1 MSAKGGITEGKSHKE
16 GGIPMEVK
24 STGQK
29 VELEGGE
36 GVINKRNM
44 ASEKTFEFEGK
55 EKTICEIASEI
66 NSADGNGVK
75 IDCDNVTG
83 KKYEYATGGKIL
95 DEESE
100 ANFKE
105 WMDDGN
111 VYEVEDGIYTTQDA
125 QWTNRV
131 KGMDELRRYYA
142 KEFLSDKYEGGGK
155 IPNVDH
161 NDTYGKEFTY
171 DGGKF
176 LIVDFPNF
184 KGSYISKKGANWR
197 KNAKHHSYIIKLD
210 DKETI
215 LDKSL
220 FKTFQKPYYVYDEYW
235 EKFEGKP
242 SREVEGNSS
251 KLINQIMY
259 ESSSRNK
266 YEGGGSVEDYK
277 SLIGKYVNIY
287 SMGVS
292 LPTENQIK
300 DVMVSGEQF
309 RHRDITLKF
318 DIGNAKIPLNEAD
331 AFMQNE
337 IIFVKDSK
345 EEFGIQLIPN
355 QYAKGG
361 RMPNSLKIEDYETA
375 SMSAGGYEEQMIVP
389 QDVTGIYENGGNI
402 REMSWYKD
410 FKKDQ
415 LKKGTEHE
423 MEHIDTIRE
432 FKKEGVSDREVAQA
446 IAKDHLDEDENY
458 YEELEKMESS
468 RKLSE
473 AIKDFEKHKGYRR
486 NSPKFKHGGYMGEND
501 SKEIVHITFNSDVDA
516 VIRDKQGKYIGESK
530 FAKETIHKFTFKH
543 NDGRNSTLEL
553 LKGAFIVVPN
563 EKINIVGFNEE
574 KFGNGGNVKAYQS
587 IPFSENDKKI
597 AKMLTQFTNPTSYN
611 SRQRQKLSTFRGNNV
626 VNELASGL
634 IQKIYGLL
642 FEYHNIENPIRNLYL
657 SNVGAGNIVSYAPKY
672 IDKLMID
679 FDEKNRFVEI
689 EKEINA
695 IINVDKKYTLSN
707 PLDLRYMDAFIHV
720 YSKTNPDKEELNYL
734 FLQSEKS
741 AVALG
746 VCEFTSRERL
756 DKFQRQIVEN
766 QGGFSQNQMVQY
778 KNTNKYLI
786 VNEGITDEGQYTL
799 IYVMTKF

>member
-142 KEFLSDKYEGGGK
+142 KEFLS
-155 IPNVDH
+155 
-161 NDTYGKEFTY
+161 
-171 DGGKF
+171 
-176 LIVDFPNF
+176 
-184 KGSYISKKGANWR
+184 
-197 KNAKHHSYIIKLD
+197 
-210 DKETI
+210 
-215 LDKSL
+215 
-220 FKTFQKPYYVYDEYW
+220 Q
-235 EKFEGKP
+235 
-242 SREVEGNSS
+242 
-251 KLINQIMY
+251 
-259 ESSSRNK
+259 K

-292 LPTENQIK
+292 LPTENIIK

-337 IIFVKDSK
+337 IIYVKDSK
-345 EEFGIQLIPN
+345 EEYGIQLIPN

-361 RMPNSLKIEDYETA
+361 RMSNTLKIEDYETA

-389 QDVTGIYENGGNI
+389 QDVTGIYENGGEVRSLGHYTAIANMGI
-402 REMSWYKD
+402 RKIKRHLDSVLEVQEFMTEMSDKNAISVEITKINQQGKKQTIVYEWSGSDWEIISKSDIYDKGGDVRDFDWYKG

-530 FAKETIHKFTFKH
+530 FPKETIHKFTFKH

-626 VNELASGL
+626 VNELSSGL

-672 IDKLMID
+672 VDKLMID

-695 IINVDKKYTLSN
+695 ILNVDKKYTLSN